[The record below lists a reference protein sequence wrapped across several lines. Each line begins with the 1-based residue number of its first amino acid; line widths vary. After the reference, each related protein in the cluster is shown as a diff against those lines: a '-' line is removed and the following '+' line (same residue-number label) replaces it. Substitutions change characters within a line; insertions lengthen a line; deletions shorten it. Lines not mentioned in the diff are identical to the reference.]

1 MDKIVFLHMNQ
12 LGDLIFSLPVLKAAQ
27 EELNSKIYSVV
38 KPGLA
43 PLLEVSELVDGI
55 IPKERSFI
63 NLIKSLKKGDFDKAV
78 LFSESPNSL
87 LVAYLSGIPEIVG
100 FKTAS
105 LNFLLTQKAKRIGV
119 PSVFNNR
126 ELGKTIG
133 LENIRSEYTGILR
146 VPEENLNE
154 VEKWFTDNNID
165 IKKAI
170 AISIGASKKR
180 KDKCLKAE
188 IWTEVIDALAEKGF
202 SCVLSGASWEKESM
216 SKLSSKCKSKPKI
229 YSAYGGILDSAAFL
243 KKCSLFVGIDSGP
256 MHLAAALGTR
266 CIGVFGHT
274 DPKQIGPMPLNK
286 HIIIKKDSVLDI
298 TAKDIISKIIR

>member
-87 LVAYLSGIPEIVG
+87 LAAYLSGIPEIVG

-133 LENIRSEYTGILR
+133 LENIRSDYTGILR

-229 YSAYGGILDSAAFL
+229 YSAEGGILDSAAFL